1 MVVGVRIASVSR
13 VRNFSARIVAR
24 SFHNACRA
32 ACDAPRGAASLPPS
46 LPPLPSTVR
55 ATGEGRER
63 PEARLALRKDTPQER
78 EEEKEKEEE
87 GNKSFSL

>member
-32 ACDAPRGAASLPPS
+32 ACDAPRGAASLP
-46 LPPLPSTVR
+46 STVR

-63 PEARLALRKDTPQER
+63 PEARSALRKDTPQER